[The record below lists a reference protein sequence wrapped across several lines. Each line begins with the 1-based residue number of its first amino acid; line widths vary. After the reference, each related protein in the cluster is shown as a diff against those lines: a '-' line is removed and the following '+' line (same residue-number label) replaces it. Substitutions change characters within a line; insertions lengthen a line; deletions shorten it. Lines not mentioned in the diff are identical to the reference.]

1 MSDRMKAIK
10 RHLAEKRAVRKAAG
24 GVWVRR
30 GECKRCG
37 QCCNIRLVA
46 PEQYERV
53 QEEARASG
61 QIPENAVLDPVCAN
75 YHRQPDGR
83 MGCDLHETAAYPA
96 GCRAFPSN
104 PRQWYLVMEHCG
116 YEFVWV
122 EDEPRK
128 AGKERRRRK

>member
-30 GECKRCG
+30 GECRRCG
-37 QCCNIRLVA
+37 QCCNIRLVT
-46 PEQYERV
+46 PEEYERV

-83 MGCDLHETAAYPA
+83 MGCDLHETDAYPEEAETLDARHQRCVRCAAVASPGRPRA
-96 GCRAFPSN
+96 GRC
-104 PRQWYLVMEHCG
+104 
-116 YEFVWV
+116 
-122 EDEPRK
+122 
-128 AGKERRRRK
+128 RRRWRDPPR